1 LVLVVA
7 LLAVGVRRPTVLFA
21 YFLGAAAA
29 GAALRTLRGS
39 FASAHRR
46 GNLWS
51 ALRAPSTGGMVVHV
65 GVVVLALAI
74 VTSTSYATRTEVTLA
89 QGQSTVVDGQY
100 LTFQGFST
108 VKDSLESA
116 LELRVLVDHRTLLP
130 AVTTYRGRS
139 GQTVGTP
146 AIDSNLA
153 RDVYLTFDA
162 IGGNGATSGAQVQGN
177 LPTGSVVLGVTVE
190 PLLAWLW
197 IGGLMIGAG
206 SALSFVRRR
215 HRDEVAS

>member
-1 LVLVVA
+1 
-7 LLAVGVRRPTVLFA
+7 
-21 YFLGAAAA
+21 
-29 GAALRTLRGS
+29 
-39 FASAHRR
+39 
-46 GNLWS
+46 
-51 ALRAPSTGGMVVHV
+51 MVVHL

-89 QGQSTVVDGQY
+89 KGQRTIVDGQY
-100 LTFQGFST
+100 LTFRGFST
-108 VKDSLESA
+108 VRDSLESA
-116 LELRVLVDHRTLLP
+116 LQLRVLVGRHVLLP
-130 AVTTYRGRS
+130 AVTTYHGRS

-177 LPTGSVVLGVTVE
+177 LPTGSIVLGVTVE
-190 PLLAWLW
+190 PMLAWLW

-206 SALSFVRRR
+206 SALSFARRR
-215 HRDEVAS
+215 YRDEVVS